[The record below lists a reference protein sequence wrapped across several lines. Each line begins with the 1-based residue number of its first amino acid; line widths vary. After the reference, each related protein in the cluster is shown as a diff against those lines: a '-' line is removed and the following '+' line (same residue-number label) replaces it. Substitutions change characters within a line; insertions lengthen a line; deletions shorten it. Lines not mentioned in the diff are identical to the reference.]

1 VDVTVPAIPDSYDEY
16 RDALRSFIAAHR
28 PDLEWKQR
36 SGLRVPD
43 RAEDVEALR
52 AYARALYDGGY
63 VAARF
68 RTERSD
74 PFEQRILDQELAAA
88 GIPAVPG
95 NPLVAGALK
104 HFGTDE
110 QHAVFFPPMARG
122 DHIWTQLFS
131 EPDAGSDL
139 TGLQTRGTLDGNDY
153 VIVGQKVW
161 STWAQWADY
170 GYLLARTEPVE
181 GAGGITA
188 FILDMHTPGIE
199 VRPLREMT
207 GTTDFNEVF
216 LDEVRVPAA
225 NIIGAPG
232 EGWKVAGA
240 SLAEERT
247 GVASGGG
254 SGADP
259 VRRLVDLA
267 RRHRRGGRVAL
278 EDGAVRQQL
287 GDLVARA
294 RIQRHL
300 GQRMTTK
307 AARGEM
313 TAADAPLVK
322 IWWSELNLEMAEAA
336 LALQGSRSMVTEGD
350 ELSEDDG
357 RWQDIFLYARAY
369 TIAGGSNE
377 IMRNVIAERGL
388 GLPREPKGQ
397 PKSEQ
402 KGGRG

>member
-1 VDVTVPAIPDSYDEY
+1 MDVIVPAIPESYDGY
-16 RDALRSFIAAHR
+16 RGALRAFIATHR

-52 AYARALYDGGY
+52 AYVRALYDVGY
-63 VAARF
+63 VSARF
-68 RTERSD
+68 RIESGD
-74 PFEQRILDQELAAA
+74 PFEQRILEQELAAA

-104 HFGTDE
+104 HFGSDA
-110 QHAVFFPPMARG
+110 QRGAFLPPMARG

-139 TGLQTRGTLDGNDY
+139 TGLQTRGTLDRNDY
-153 VIVGQKVW
+153 VVVGQKVW

-170 GYLLARTEPVE
+170 GYLLARTEPFE
-181 GAGGITA
+181 GAGGISA
-188 FILDMHTPGIE
+188 FVLDMHTPGIE

-207 GTTDFNEVF
+207 GTTDFNEVY

-240 SLAEERT
+240 SLVEERT
-247 GVASGGG
+247 GVASGDG

-267 RRHRRGGRVAL
+267 RRHHRGGRPAL

-287 GDLVARA
+287 GDLAARA

-300 GQRMTTK
+300 GQRMGTK
-307 AARGEM
+307 AARGEI

-336 LALQGSRSMVTEGD
+336 LGLQGSRSMVTEGD

-397 PKSEQ
+397 PKGEQ
-402 KGGRG
+402 RGARP